1 MTGRTGP
8 TAVPFRNGH
17 STSALGDDAGYLR
30 GAGGVSEHVNQLA
43 GQAQG
48 IARDAKD
55 HPALHAAVRVGYAGS
70 GVIHL
75 LIAWAALGI
84 AWAPSGGGTADQSGA
99 LAQVAA
105 QPWGRPL
112 LWVTVVGFAGLGLWQ
127 LTEAIGGWHP
137 HGRDGLAA
145 RGKALG
151 KMVAYLAL
159 GWTAATFARGG
170 SSDSST
176 QTTDATRTLMS
187 GAGGQFLEDLVADP
201 GEVAEQAGR
210 YGYMAKGVA
219 LAIVGGLF
227 IVAAWHARANEARGL
242 DGALRTLA
250 ETPHGTALLTVVA
263 VGIAAYGLYSFFR
276 ARYTK
281 L

>member
-1 MTGRTGP
+1 M
-8 TAVPFRNGH
+8 
-17 STSALGDDAGYLR
+17 
-30 GAGGVSEHVNQLA
+30 SEHVNELA

-145 RGKALG
+145 RSKALG

-187 GAGGQFLEDLVADP
+187 GAGGQFLVALLGVAVISIGAYHVFKGWTKKFLEDLVTDP

-250 ETPHGTALLTVVA
+250 ETPHGTVLLTVVA